1 MENPPM
7 LVFSAAKQPSF
18 ITLLIQY
25 AINKQNNQGYVT
37 MKFSVPDY
45 HHPILAYW
53 RKKSY
58 QAVSIDVL
66 KNTGTY
72 MCMEYMYFLRSPF
85 RRSVF
90 LQSHKVLMTGKQFI

>member
-66 KNTGTY
+66 KILEPMCVWNT
-72 MCMEYMYFLRSPF
+72 CISCA
-85 RRSVF
+85 
-90 LQSHKVLMTGKQFI
+90 HVLGEAYSYSLTRC

>member
-1 MENPPM
+1 MEYPPI

-18 ITLLIQY
+18 ITLLIQF
-25 AINKQNNQGYVT
+25 ANNKQNNQGYVT
-37 MKFSVPDY
+37 MKFSVHDY

-66 KNTGTY
+66 KILEPMCVWNT
-72 MCMEYMYFLRSPF
+72 CI
-85 RRSVF
+85 
-90 LQSHKVLMTGKQFI
+90 SHILTF